1 VGPYDDEKLGFNKV
15 AKYYYYP
22 GFWEGGPQLVTMC
35 NKGEYDKLPKEYQNI
50 LEAAC
55 WEANT
60 YMLAKYDAQ
69 NPAALKRLVGGG
81 TQLRPFS
88 REILT
93 AAYKASLE
101 VYKEAAEKSPAFR
114 KIYDSMVAFRGEQLL
129 WFRVAEK
136 GFDDFMHGIQNIK

>member
-1 VGPYDDEKLGFNKV
+1 MRVF
-15 AKYYYYP
+15 
-22 GFWEGGPQLVTMC
+22 
-35 NKGEYDKLPKEYQNI
+35 EYQEI

-55 WEANT
+55 AEGNT
-60 YMLAKYDAQ
+60 WMVAKYDAQ

-88 REILT
+88 KEIMT

-101 VYKEAAEKSPAFR
+101 VYKEAGEKSPAFK
-114 KIYDSMVAFRGEQLL
+114 KIYESMVAFRNEQLL

-136 GFDDFMHGIQNIK
+136 GFDDFMHTIQTIK